1 MRRIIVELSFVSG
14 ILFSAYTIISIP
26 DMVRQLIN
34 PVGIFPI
41 PESSVQVSSKEIKNF
56 SVNPVL
62 LYRVSYQLKFT
73 AKEMDCLAKNI
84 FFESAT
90 EDHAGKL
97 AVAQVT
103 YNRLKDGRWGDD
115 ICKVVYARAQFSWT
129 LDQRKMRTQPHGIN
143 WEASQQA
150 ARDFESGKRVDR
162 LRDSLH
168 YHADWIRAPKW
179 AKSDNQVHK
188 IGQHVFYASIK

>member
-1 MRRIIVELSFVSG
+1 MRRIIMELSFVSG
-14 ILFSAYTIISIP
+14 VLLSAYTIISIP

-34 PVGIFPI
+34 PIGIFPV
-41 PESSVQVSSKEIKNF
+41 PESTVKIIEERRTAPAKT
-56 SVNPVL
+56 VL
-62 LYRVSYQLKFT
+62 VYRAPYQLKFT

-84 FFESAT
+84 YFESAT

-150 ARDFESGKRVDR
+150 ARDFVSGKRVDR